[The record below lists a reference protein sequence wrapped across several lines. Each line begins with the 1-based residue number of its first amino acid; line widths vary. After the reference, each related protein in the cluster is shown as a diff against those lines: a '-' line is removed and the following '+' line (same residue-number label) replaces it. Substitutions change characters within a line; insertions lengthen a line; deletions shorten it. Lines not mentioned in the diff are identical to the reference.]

1 MPALL
6 FTVFFTIGGYVM
18 IYINERRISDEKV
31 ALWEQ
36 TKTHEIC
43 KDIDGIVE
51 RPFHI
56 DIPAVSPYSKSTF
69 LFADEKATTPE
80 EIDKSVLEKLHTL
93 DNLPYHSSDMSG
105 IIPYKFN
112 EAMKDGTYKGPYLA
126 DLMNMADAW
135 EKSLK
140 DTVDLLHELDVA
152 ENLSWKS
159 FDDALKDRGMKSY
172 VGWTRDANDKREKAG
187 PYTFR
192 MYADP
197 NMGKFYGEDTDFRE
211 ICICPEEHANTPT
224 ELLEK
229 LEGDYMLYDRDWA
242 IYTLAEEIFDDVNFS
257 DRIPN
262 YEMIFR
268 GATLQCQKAAN
279 MADKLE
285 NALELSRDKSKEQTI
300 NAPEKSTPPWNPDVA
315 KQAKEQS
322 RSKSSTKNKD
332 EIER

>member
-1 MPALL
+1 
-6 FTVFFTIGGYVM
+6 
-18 IYINERRISDEKV
+18 
-31 ALWEQ
+31 
-36 TKTHEIC
+36 
-43 KDIDGIVE
+43 
-51 RPFHI
+51 
-56 DIPAVSPYSKSTF
+56 
-69 LFADEKATTPE
+69 
-80 EIDKSVLEKLHTL
+80 
-93 DNLPYHSSDMSG
+93 MSG
-105 IIPYKFN
+105 VIPYKFN
-112 EAMKDGTYKGPYLA
+112 EAMKDGTYEGPYLS

-152 ENLSWKS
+152 GNLSWKS

-172 VGWTRDANDKREKAG
+172 VDWTQSG
-187 PYTFR
+187 PYTFK
-192 MYADP
+192 MYADQH
-197 NMGKFYGEDTDFRE
+197 MGKFFGKDTDFRE
-211 ICICPEEHANTPT
+211 ICICPEEHANTPD

-242 IYTLAEEIFDDVNFS
+242 IYTLAEEIFEDVDYP

-268 GATLQCQKAAN
+268 GATLQCQKAAD

-285 NALELSRDKSKEQTI
+285 NVLELSKDKSKEQTI
-300 NAPEKSTPPWNPDVA
+300 AAPEKPTPPWNPNVT

-322 RSKSSTKNKD
+322 RNKSNNKSKD

>member
-1 MPALL
+1 MK
-6 FTVFFTIGGYVM
+6 YV
-18 IYINERRISDEKV
+18 NEGRISDEKV

-36 TKTHEIC
+36 TKTHALC
-43 KDIDGIVE
+43 KDIEGIVE
-51 RPFHI
+51 RPFQI
-56 DIPAVSPYSKSTF
+56 DIPAASPYSKSTF
-69 LFADEKATTPE
+69 LYADEKANTPE
-80 EIDKSVLEKLHTL
+80 EIDKSVLHKLREL
-93 DNLPYHSSDMSG
+93 DNLPYHSSAASG
-105 IIPYKFN
+105 LIPFEFDKP
-112 EAMKDGTYKGPYLA
+112 MKEGTYEGPYLS

-140 DTVDLLHELDVA
+140 DTIDVMHELNVIG
-152 ENLSWKS
+152 NLTWKS

-172 VGWTRDANDKREKAG
+172 VDWTQDVNDKREKAG
-187 PYTFR
+187 PYTFK
-192 MYADP
+192 MYADQH
-197 NMGKFYGEDTDFRE
+197 MGKFFGEDTDFRE
-211 ICICPEEHANTPT
+211 ICICPEEHANTPD

-242 IYTLAEEIFDDVNFS
+242 IYTLAEEIFEDVDYP

-262 YEMIFR
+262 YELIFR
-268 GATLQCQKAAN
+268 GATLQCQKAAD

-285 NALELSRDKSKEQTI
+285 NALELSKDKSKEQTI
-300 NAPEKSTPPWNPDVA
+300 AASEKSTPPWNPDVT